1 MDLSKELTTA
11 ADQLEALITTHWD
24 DLPARPGQELQLL
37 ADAMRIWAERSRRGP
52 NLTPPDVIA
61 PNPGAAPQT
70 SHRLAH
76 IERELAHLANQVAT
90 RRPDELAFE
99 LRAYAMQAGD
109 ASAAVTVLEERLR
122 PPTRRELWHDTN
134 VVPLL
139 RAWRGPAAHTGG
151 TAA

>member
-1 MDLSKELTTA
+1 MDLSKELTLA

-61 PNPGAAPQT
+61 TNPTAAPQI
-70 SHRLAH
+70 SHRLGR
-76 IERELAHLANQVAT
+76 IEQGLAHLANNVAT

-99 LRAYAMQAGD
+99 LRNFAMQAGD

-122 PPTRRELWHDTN
+122 PPTRRELGHDTN

-139 RAWRGPAAHTGG
+139 RAWRGPSVGG